1 MFWSLKFKYKVQQQK
16 YCGHSFLTC
25 FLIVIFSSK
34 ILVDAHE
41 NNFERHQK
49 SSTNSSLVYINN
61 TKFPLANRRHLP
73 NQHTVYSVGTKNS
86 ISNQKNLSPTKF
98 VVLHAF
104 GQAFHLHLECQSNQA
119 YQLGYLNS
127 LNDNKNNSNSYKNSK
142 ILLNLTASCLCN
154 GYVDDDPK
162 STAFLNLCQQ
172 DKLVN

>member
-34 ILVDAHE
+34 ILADAHE
-41 NNFERHQK
+41 NNCERPQK
-49 SSTNSSLVYINN
+49 SSTKSNLVYLNN
-61 TKFPLANRRHLP
+61 TIFPLANHRHLP
-73 NQHTVYSVGTKNS
+73 NQQTADPVGTKNS
-86 ISNQKNLSPTKF
+86 LLNQKNISRTKF

-104 GQAFHLHLECQSNQA
+104 GQEFHLHLECQSNQA
-119 YQLGYLNS
+119 YKLDYLNS
-127 LNDNKNNSNSYKNSK
+127 LNDNKNSSNSHKNSK